1 MDFLLTFLEGII
13 TFVSPCILP
22 MLPIYLAYFA
32 GDAGADKQGR
42 TLVCALGFVMGFSLL
57 FTLLGAFAGA
67 LGSVLLRYQRVLD
80 IVCGSA
86 IIVLGLN
93 YLGVFSLPVL
103 ARTGGI
109 GTRVIPRSFGSSLI
123 FGMIFAVSWMPC
135 VGTFLAS
142 ALSLAVSSGSTAMGV
157 ALLLCYSFGLGVPFI
172 LSAILVDQLEG
183 AFSWVKAHYAVIDK
197 VSGALLI
204 IVGILM
210 ATGTLGAWLSLLS

>member
-32 GDAGADKQGR
+32 GDTGADKQGR

-123 FGMIFAVSWMPC
+123 FGMIFAVSWTPC